1 MFSFSTVRRVLS
13 LVIFIA
19 PTLARLQDFG
29 IPPSDATVDVKAFN
43 VANFMLNN
51 LTSVFLS
58 PVLPGREDFTLPLQ
72 AFLIEH
78 KPTKKKF
85 MFDLAMRNDPQN
97 LPPAFSSFF
106 SSKAI
111 TFDPFKDIT
120 ELLQDGGVSLYSI
133 EAVFWRSAQSNVA
146 FSSTQTPCTVTPIL
160 TTSVSGLCGLVL
172 NPTDRI
178 Y

>member
-1 MFSFSTVRRVLS
+1 MGWARPNTAGTTTSWRSQRWYKVKNELLENHSPFNFPMFSFSTVRRVLS

-19 PTLARLQDFG
+19 PTLARFQDFG

-43 VANFMLNN
+43 VANFTLNN
-51 LTSVFLS
+51 LTSVFLN
-58 PVLPGREDFTLPLQ
+58 PVLPGREDLTLPLQ

-78 KPTKKKF
+78 KPTKKKL

-120 ELLQDGGVSLYSI
+120 ELLQDGGVSLDSI
-133 EAVFWRSAQSNVA
+133 EAVFWRSA
-146 FSSTQTPCTVTPIL
+146 
-160 TTSVSGLCGLVL
+160 
-172 NPTDRI
+172 
-178 Y
+178 